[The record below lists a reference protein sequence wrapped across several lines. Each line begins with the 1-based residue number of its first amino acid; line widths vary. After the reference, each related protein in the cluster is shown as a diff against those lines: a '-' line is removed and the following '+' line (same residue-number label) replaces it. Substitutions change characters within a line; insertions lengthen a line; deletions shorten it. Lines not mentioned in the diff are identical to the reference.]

1 MKIFSPASVGL
12 FFYKYMLILRTIMK
26 MKVPINK
33 WGSWR
38 ISGHHNG
45 ISGLD
50 DDQKT
55 KKPYYF

>member
-1 MKIFSPASVGL
+1 
-12 FFYKYMLILRTIMK
+12 MLILRTIMK
-26 MKVPINK
+26 IMAPIDK
-33 WGSWR
+33 WGSER

>member
-1 MKIFSPASVGL
+1 
-12 FFYKYMLILRTIMK
+12 MLTLRTIMK
-26 MKVPINK
+26 IMAPIDK
-33 WGSWR
+33 WGSER